1 MPEKTR
7 LRLFAK
13 RALIC
18 LAFGLA
24 VSYACDFVYF
34 RIRMSHP
41 QPSNPNP
48 LETFTAPRLYAI
60 GVKGGKIEY
69 EIDQQNPQQTWT
81 CAHSLFPQA
90 GYSPCWY
97 IKPRS
102 RQPIPM

>member
-1 MPEKTR
+1 MSDVTR

-18 LAFGLA
+18 LALGLVIA
-24 VSYACDFVYF
+24 FACDFVYF
-34 RIRMSHP
+34 RVRMFHP
-41 QPSNPNP
+41 QPSNPV
-48 LETFTAPRLYAI
+48 ETFTAPRLYAI
-60 GVKGGKIEY
+60 GVKGGKVDY
-69 EIDQQNPQQTWT
+69 ELDQQNPQQTWT

-97 IKPRS
+97 VKPKS

>member
-1 MPEKTR
+1 MQEKNR

-13 RALIC
+13 RVLIY
-18 LAFGLA
+18 LACGLILA
-24 VSYACDFVYF
+24 YICDFVYF
-34 RIRMSHP
+34 RIRMFHP
-41 QPSNPNP
+41 QPTNP

-60 GVKGGKIEY
+60 GVKGGKVDY
-69 EIDQQNPQQTWT
+69 ELDEQNPEQTWT

-97 IKPRS
+97 IKSKS